1 MMYGNYYGGY
11 YPQTA
16 PTDTLTQLRNQQ
28 MQPFMAQQPAPQPQ
42 SGNGLI
48 WVQGEGGAKSYLV
61 APNTTIMLMDSED
74 TLFYL
79 KSSDASGMPLPL
91 RRFRY
96 EEIPAE
102 PNGNG
107 TGARVGDFSG
117 NGGKY
122 VTHEELRAI
131 LADMA
136 KNKEKQEVVE

>member
-11 YPQTA
+11 YPQGA
-16 PTDTLTQLRNQQ
+16 PADTLTQLRNQQ
-28 MQPFMAQQPAPQPQ
+28 QAQPFMPPQQAPQPQ
-42 SGNGLI
+42 SGNSLI

-102 PNGNG
+102 TSAGGRTGN
-107 TGARVGDFSG
+107 ANDP
-117 NGGKY
+117 GGKY

-131 LADMA
+131 LAEMA
-136 KNKEKQEVVE
+136 KQKEMKEDVE

>member
-1 MMYGNYYGGY
+1 MYGNYYGGY
-11 YPQTA
+11 YPQTTPA
-16 PTDTLTQLRNQQ
+16 DTLTQLRSQQ
-28 MQPFMAQQPAPQPQ
+28 AQPFMAQQPAPQPQ
-42 SGNGLI
+42 GGNGLI

-96 EEIPAE
+96 EEIPVEA
-102 PNGNG
+102 NGNNA
-107 TGARVGDFSG
+107 GARVSDFPAS
-117 NGGKY
+117 GGKY

-136 KNKEKQEVVE
+136 KDKREVTE

>member
-1 MMYGNYYGGY
+1 MYGNYFGGY
-11 YPQTA
+11 YPQGA
-16 PTDTLTQLRNQQ
+16 PTDTLTPLRNQQ
-28 MQPFMAQQPAPQPQ
+28 PAQTFMPPQPAPQPQ
-42 SGNGLI
+42 SGNSLI
-48 WVQGEGGAKSYLV
+48 WVQGEGGAKSFLV

-102 PNGNG
+102 SCV
-107 TGARVGDFSG
+107 GARTG
-117 NGGKY
+117 NATATGNKY
-122 VTHEELRAI
+122 VTHDELRAI

-136 KNKEKQEVVE
+136 KQKETKEDVE